1 MGKSMLYKKINA
13 QDIQDNL
20 FRKMTAEQK
29 IKMSNNMFK
38 FAKVL
43 NKQYF
48 KQWSKKNY
56 CGK

>member
-1 MGKSMLYKKINA
+1 MLYKKINA